1 MVMELNKIEK
11 LLEKYFE
18 GETTISEEKEL
29 KTYFLSNEVVQHLKQ
44 YQSLFGYFTHEK
56 EVKFVPKIVLKPT
69 KKRHYLI
76 SIAASVVVFL
86 GIGTYIYFNESTVN
100 SNDLGTY
107 DTPEEAFEATQKALS
122 LLSNNLQFGIES
134 VGYINEYEST
144 KNIIFK

>member
-29 KTYFLSNEVVQHLKQ
+29 KTYFLTNEVVQHLKQ
-44 YQSLFGYFTHEK
+44 YQSLLGYLTHEK
-56 EVKFVPKIVLKPT
+56 DAIFVPKIVLKPT
-69 KKRHYLI
+69 KQRYYWI

-86 GIGTYIYFNESTVN
+86 GIGTFVYFNESTTN

>member
-56 EVKFVPKIVLKPT
+56 DAIFVPKIVLKPT
-69 KKRHYLI
+69 KKRYYWI

-86 GIGTYIYFNESTVN
+86 GIGTYVYFNESTTN

>member
-29 KTYFLSNEVVQHLKQ
+29 KNYFLSNEVAQHLKQ

-56 EVKFVPKIVLKPT
+56 GAKFVSKIVLKPT
-69 KKRHYLI
+69 NQRYYWI
-76 SIAASVVVFL
+76 SIAASVVVFF
-86 GIGTYIYFNESTVN
+86 GIGTYIYFNESTAN

>member
-18 GETTISEEKEL
+18 GESTISEEMEL
-29 KTYFLSNEVVQHLKQ
+29 KNYFLSNEVVQHLKQ

-56 EVKFVPKIVLKPT
+56 GVKFVPKIVLKPT
-69 KKRHYLI
+69 NQRYYWI

-86 GIGTYIYFNESTVN
+86 GIGTFVYFNESTTN

>member
-29 KTYFLSNEVVQHLKQ
+29 KTYFSSDEIAQNLKQ
-44 YQSLFGYFTHEK
+44 YQPLFGYFTHEK
-56 EVKFVPKIVLKPT
+56 DVKFVPKIVLKPT
-69 KKRHYLI
+69 KQRYYWI

-86 GIGTYIYFNESTVN
+86 GIGTYIYFNESTTN